1 MYLRDYGT
9 FDHLINRYGIGATLL
24 SVLHTFVLA
33 SSSWT
38 CEEDLSEVPYFVLSG
53 CQFGY
58 AILCGL
64 VPAVVLRSFG
74 DRVEF
79 LKVSVPLSPSLGRI
93 HPWQV

>member
-1 MYLRDYGT
+1 MGNQKTT
-9 FDHLINRYGIGATLL
+9 FDHLTNQYRIAVALL